1 MVKHAWPSL
10 NVNVGVA
17 FNIRGTRNELAMA
30 ISISRDIWLWLH
42 MHHTKW
48 RSSPNQCDPRS
59 NFWSSTERSI
69 YNALQPSSRYSHL
82 PWSAADW
89 RLCRKEYTWQLFE
102 DDPMHQPGHEILIR
116 EQRIQSNSDGRDVEG
131 NGNNLR
137 YRSIKQKTK
146 RILLPAKLQLT
157 LILRSGLKSSTL
169 QQLHRSRLRHM

>member
-116 EQRIQSNSDGRDVEG
+116 EQHIQSNSDGRDVEG

-137 YRSIKQKTK
+137 YRSIKQDQEDT
-146 RILLPAKLQLT
+146 LPAKLQLT